1 MQTEKPMTEKEVM
14 DLLHMRSRYTIWKY
28 KKECNFPQPVRTHPS
43 QFRPSDIQA
52 WIDNGGVN
60 QRAS

>member
-1 MQTEKPMTEKEVM
+1 MQIEQLVTEKEVM
-14 DLLHMRSRYTIWKY
+14 NLLHIRSRYTIWKY
-28 KKECNFPQPVRTHPS
+28 RKERNFPQPVRTHPS

-60 QRAS
+60 QKAS